1 MSTNMFSVLFF
12 VVWILITKHSY
23 IHTQQNKTKSMMMII
38 ETGVMWSHFFLSHVT
53 SDVEPTVDNL
63 FFFFDLALFF
73 SLFFFPLIIV
83 VIIIIIHFGLSSSCP
98 IWTAQIEWWKF
109 IIQTLFIL
117 GISFFLS
124 IFFHCSLI
132 LLCRQI

>member
-12 VVWILITKHSY
+12 CCLNFNYQTL
-23 IHTQQNKTKSMMMII
+23 IHTHTTKQDKIYDDNNRNRGYVI
-38 ETGVMWSHFFLSHVT
+38 TFFLSHVT

-63 FFFFDLALFF
+63 FFFDLALFF